1 MKQICLDAGIF
12 SIFFEDTSRDRP
24 KVLELFNNFREK
36 GGKGGEGGKEIG
48 GKERIEGHVI
58 NPVISEVYYQLCVL
72 KGKDYATSKLVSLL
86 NIYPIKLISPGLNDL
101 ILAGQIKCSDRKR
114 LSYIDCLSIAYSL
127 NANISFHTTE
137 KLVKNIPVKT
147 LERLKLTTYFWD

>member
-1 MKQICLDAGIF
+1 MKQICLDTGIF
-12 SIFFEDTSRDRP
+12 SIFFEDKSRDRP
-24 KVLELFNNFREK
+24 KVLELFNSFRGK
-36 GGKGGEGGKEIG
+36 GGKGMG

-86 NIYPIKLISPGLNDL
+86 IIYPIKLVSPGLNDL
-101 ILAGQIKCSDRKR
+101 ILAGQIKCSDRKK

-127 NANISFHTTE
+127 NANINFHTTE
-137 KLVKNIPVKT
+137 KLVKKIPVKT